1 MVTTARPNKD
11 ALSQAIDIFRDA
23 MRPFIL
29 RRLRQV
35 PGSTAEKAVNFALGD
50 RRVDEINQKLRQNYR
65 IEDVI
70 DVNDF
75 PNLIQR
81 HWREVF
87 SVAFGDDRAIQSE
100 LWLISR
106 ARNQVSHPG
115 TQDLETDYTNAH
127 LYHIANILGNI
138 NAPEQKKAVED
149 IRTSLITPAST
160 PDNVETETGRQQTA
174 EQPSSGVNLKP
185 WREVIRPNQDVAQGT
200 YQQAEF
206 AADLQQ
212 VYDGRADTTQ
222 YGNPMDFYDHTYI
235 TPGIRMLLVNTVRRL
250 IGEGGDPVIQ
260 TKTGF
265 GGGKTHSLI
274 ALYHL
279 VRNAGALLSAQADS
293 RGGEEVRAIMQEAGY
308 GENPDDL
315 GKVSVLDG
323 TYLATT
329 DTEKTPDGDPL
340 NTLWGIMAHQLGEQE
355 GYDIIGEAARQG
367 TAPGGQ
373 QLDAL
378 FDHVGPCVILIDE
391 LVAYVRNAGSAQD
404 SIYTFIQALTQS
416 VRRSKNA
423 ALVITLPQSLVEAGA
438 EGGADALERLDNLLA
453 RVEAVWEP
461 LAVNEAFEV
470 VRRRLFDEITDT
482 TARNETCEAFV
493 RMYSRDRAAYPQG
506 VTEQNYLDRMKAC
519 YPIHPEIFDRLY
531 SDWSSI
537 PGFQRT
543 RGVLRMMADC
553 VSRLYLSDDSSP
565 LIMPGSLPLS
575 DERLANEFNRL
586 LPGEWGPVLS
596 EVDSDNSRT
605 DNIDRA
611 SQRFSEVGGAA
622 RRIARTVFLGSAR
635 SGATRGIDQRQ
646 VHLGVVHP
654 GHGYARYDE
663 ALTRMT
669 GGLYYLYHAD
679 GRYYFH
685 AEENLNK
692 VASDRA
698 SNLSQQALD
707 DYIVKKLE
715 EARNRRA
722 DVILY
727 SGNTADVPDTD
738 SARLVALPPRLALPS
753 RSSDEDT
760 ATPEA
765 LKILEQRGDS
775 PRIRRNTLLFLT
787 AKRDELRNLRDEA
800 RKYLAWDSI
809 INGDTKIP
817 NLNDNRLAQARAEVS
832 NADRNVATAL
842 VRAYRWSLAPFQRD
856 PQQAKYDFSQAQTDA
871 PATGE
876 IFRSAFDKFV
886 ADEALVDSISP
897 TSLVSTL
904 QQYIWNREDSG
915 ERISV
920 DELWNLLT
928 ANVYLHRLRNREVLE
943 ECIRQG
949 VERQDFGYADRHDGD
964 KYVGLRYGEPMA
976 GGGMIRESH
985 SPGFLVLPEV
995 AARQKEIEKTAMPGE
1010 REGTGGYS
1018 VDREPG
1024 TPTDPLPIDPLPAV
1038 RRTRRIVT
1046 RKTTGPNI
1054 SLDDINAL
1062 REEIIRNLSGDGGE
1076 IMVEITV
1083 SARKPD
1089 GFSEGIIRSVRE
1101 NSAQL
1106 GFEFNAE
1113 E

>member
-1 MVTTARPNKD
+1 MVTTSRPNKD

-23 MRPFIL
+23 MRPFLL

-50 RRVDEINQKLRQNYR
+50 RRADEINQKLRQNYR

-70 DVNDF
+70 DINDF

-87 SVAFGDDRAIQSE
+87 SVAFGDDRTVQSE

-160 PDNVETETGRQQTA
+160 ADNVETETGRQQTA
-174 EQPSSGVNLKP
+174 EQPRSGANLKP

-279 VRNAGALLSAQADS
+279 VRNAGALLNAQAGS
-293 RGGEEVRAIMQEAGY
+293 RVGEEVRAIMQEADY
-308 GENPDDL
+308 NENPDAL
-315 GKVSVLDG
+315 GKVAVLG
-323 TYLATT
+323 GAYLAPT
-329 DTEKTPDGDPL
+329 DTATTPNGDPL
-340 NTLWGIMAHQLGEQE
+340 NTLWGAMAYQLDGQT

-391 LVAYVRNAGSAQD
+391 LVAYVRNAGPAQD
-404 SIYTFIQALTQS
+404 SIYTFIHAITES
-416 VRRSKNA
+416 VIRSKDA
-423 ALVITLPQSLVEAGA
+423 ALVITLPQSQVEAGA
-438 EGGADALERLDNLLA
+438 EGGADVLERLDSLLA

-482 TARNETCEAFV
+482 TARNQTCEAFV
-493 RMYSRDRAAYPQG
+493 RMYSNSRAEYPQG
-506 VTEQNYLDRMKAC
+506 VTEQNYLERMKAC

-596 EVDSDNSRT
+596 EADSDNSRT

-635 SGATRGIDQRQ
+635 SGATRGIDHRQ

-654 GHGYARYDE
+654 GHGYSRYDE

-669 GGLYYLYHAD
+669 GDLYYLYNAD

-698 SNLSQQALD
+698 SNLSQRALD
-707 DYIVKKLE
+707 DHIAKKLE

-738 SARLVALPPRLALPS
+738 SVRLVVLPPRLALPS

-832 NADRNVATAL
+832 NADQNVATAL

-904 QQYIWNREDSG
+904 RQYIWNREDSG

-920 DELWNLLT
+920 GELWNLLT

-943 ECIRQG
+943 QCIRQG
-949 VERQDFGYADRHDGD
+949 VERRDFGYADHHDGD
-964 KYVGLRYGEPMA
+964 KYADLRYGEPMPGA
-976 GGGMIRESH
+976 GMIMESH
-985 SPGFLVLPEV
+985 SAGFLVLPEV
-995 AARQKEIEKTAMPGE
+995 AARQKETEKTE
-1010 REGTGGYS
+1010 TTGGEVPGRYS
-1018 VDREPG
+1018 ADRKTDTPPDSLLPEP
-1024 TPTDPLPIDPLPAV
+1024 TPAV

-1076 IMVEITV
+1076 ITVEITV